1 MIPKVVL
8 FLLLKPVFT
17 MILYIQVGRRILQ
30 SGRIDKGL
38 CNYEAAI
45 DRFREAAELR
55 SKNMRK

>member
-1 MIPKVVL
+1 
-8 FLLLKPVFT
+8 